1 MALVTMKYELAKA
14 EKENYAVPAFNF
26 FTFSNLA
33 GIAQAAKNKRSPVI
47 AMATVSGT
55 KIMGEKASVKMCEG
69 VSEDYGI
76 DMVVHLDHCR
86 DYDMIRRCI
95 DDGFTS
101 VMIDASS
108 KSYDENVDLTSRV
121 VEYAAKYGVTVEAE
135 LGNVG
140 GKEDDIEVDDMSTLF
155 TQPEEAVRF
164 VRDTHVDCLAVAAG
178 TVHGFYKTEPKIDF
192 ARIAKI
198 HTLIPDIPLVLHGG
212 TGVSYEDLRKAIAC
226 GIRKINVGTEFCV
239 HGISDTV
246 KNEYAK
252 SPDVDPRNVCRSVIE
267 SCAVIAEELIDVV
280 GSAGKAD

>member
-121 VEYAAKYGVTVEAE
+121 V
-135 LGNVG
+135 
-140 GKEDDIEVDDMSTLF
+140 
-155 TQPEEAVRF
+155 
-164 VRDTHVDCLAVAAG
+164 
-178 TVHGFYKTEPKIDF
+178 
-192 ARIAKI
+192 
-198 HTLIPDIPLVLHGG
+198 
-212 TGVSYEDLRKAIAC
+212 
-226 GIRKINVGTEFCV
+226 
-239 HGISDTV
+239 
-246 KNEYAK
+246 
-252 SPDVDPRNVCRSVIE
+252 
-267 SCAVIAEELIDVV
+267 
-280 GSAGKAD
+280 